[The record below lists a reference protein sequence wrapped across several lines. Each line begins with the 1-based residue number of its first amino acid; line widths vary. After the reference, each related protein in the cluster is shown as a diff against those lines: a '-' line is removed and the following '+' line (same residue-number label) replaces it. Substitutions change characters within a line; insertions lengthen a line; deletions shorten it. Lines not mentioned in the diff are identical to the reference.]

1 MADSKFDF
9 VQSLHKLV
17 TERKLIIVTT
27 GIAAVL
33 GAIVAINT
41 PKTYNSSVTLAPE
54 LANAN
59 RMSESI
65 GSLTAM
71 FGIDLNSMSNNN
83 VDAIFPEIYPKVVTS
98 PDFIV
103 ELWSIPVTLKDGTV
117 KSYFEH
123 INEDGFLAW
132 WDYPIK
138 WVSDLFAEPEEH
150 ETYAPGDSLPDPRYF
165 DTHHEGIYGL
175 MAQNIM
181 CDVSKD
187 NGLITITVSDY
198 DPVVACLIADIVQQK
213 LQQYITRYRTQKARN
228 DYEYA
233 ERLVNEAREEYLNA
247 QLAAARFADANIS
260 VFKQKV
266 IIERDILQNEF
277 QLKYN
282 TYNALSGQLQNAKA
296 LIQAA
301 TPVYTTIRK
310 STIPNHASGTP
321 RLLTMILY
329 AILGF
334 VLSVVWILFG
344 RDYLGELVAQYRAI
358 DQLED

>member
-1 MADSKFDF
+1 MASFSNFDF
-9 VQSLHKLV
+9 VKAVHKLV
-17 TERKLIIVTT
+17 TERRLLFTFSGV
-27 GIAAVL
+27 AAVIGVVMAL
-33 GAIVAINT
+33 NT
-41 PKTYNSSVTLAPE
+41 PKIYNSAVTLAPE
-54 LANAN
+54 LSSAN

-71 FGIDLNSMSNNN
+71 FGIDLNSMSSNSA
-83 VDAIFPEIYPKVVTS
+83 DAIFPEIYPKVVTS

-103 ELWSIPVTLKDGTV
+103 DLWNVPVTLTDGTT

-123 INEDGFLAW
+123 INEDGFLCW
-132 WDYPIK
+132 WDYPAK
-138 WVSDLFAEPEEH
+138 WIHDWLDDEEEH
-150 ETYAPGDSLPDPRYF
+150 EAYAPGDSLPDPRYF
-165 DTHHEGIYGL
+165 DVHHEGIYGL

-181 CDVSKD
+181 VDVSKD
-187 NGLITITVSDY
+187 NGLIQITVADL
-198 DPVVACLIADIVQQK
+198 DPNVACTIADVVQRN
-213 LQQYITRYRTQKARN
+213 LQNYITRYRTQKARN
-228 DYEYA
+228 DYDYA

-301 TPVYTTIRK
+301 TPVYTIIRK
-310 STIPNHASGTP
+310 STIPNQSVSAPKS
-321 RLLTMILY
+321 LTVMIYML
-329 AILGF
+329 LGF
-334 VLSVVWILFG
+334 LFGAIWVLFG
-344 RDYLGELVAQYRAI
+344 RDYLHELVTQYKSLN
-358 DQLED
+358 DK

>member
-1 MADSKFDF
+1 MAENKFEF
-9 VQSLHKLV
+9 VKSIHKLV
-17 TERKLIIVTT
+17 KERRLVGIYTV
-27 GIAAVL
+27 IAAVI
-33 GAIVAINT
+33 GVVVALNT
-41 PKTYNSSVTLAPE
+41 PKTYNSTVTLAPE

-103 ELWSIPVTLKDGTV
+103 ELWPIEVTLQDGTV
-117 KSYFEH
+117 KTYFDH
-123 INEDGFLAW
+123 IAEDQYLTW
-132 WDYPIK
+132 WDYPSK
-138 WVSDLFAEPEEH
+138 WISDLMGEEREK
-150 ETYAPGDSLPDPRYF
+150 ETFSLDSLPDPRYF
-165 DTHHEGIYGL
+165 DIYHEGIYGL

-187 NGLITITVSDY
+187 NGLIQITVSDY
-198 DPVVACLIADIVQQK
+198 DPCVACEIADRVQK
-213 LQQYITRYRTQKARN
+213 GLQDYITRYRTQKARN
-228 DYEYA
+228 DFEYA

-310 STIPNHASGTP
+310 ATIPNTPSGSP
-321 RLLTMILY
+321 RSLIVLLY
-329 AILGF
+329 AMIGCF
-334 VLSVVWILFG
+334 LSIVWILFG
-344 RDYLGELVAQYRAI
+344 RDYFHEVVAQYRAI
-358 DQLED
+358 NKAEH